1 MLNIVVKNED
11 DNNQSLNF
19 ENKQTENQNH
29 HQAPTD
35 HKPVEIQDNHIQSE
49 VKVELHETHHD

>member
-19 ENKQTENQNH
+19 ENTQTENQNH
-29 HQAPTD
+29 QQAPAD
-35 HKPVEIQDNHIQSE
+35 HKPLEIQDNHIQSE
-49 VKVELHETHHD
+49 GKVELHETHHD